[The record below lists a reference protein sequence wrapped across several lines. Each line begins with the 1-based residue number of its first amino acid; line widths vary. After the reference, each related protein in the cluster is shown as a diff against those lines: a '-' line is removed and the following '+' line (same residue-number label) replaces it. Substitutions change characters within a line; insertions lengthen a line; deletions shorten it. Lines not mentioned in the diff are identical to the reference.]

1 MLDDVFNLD
10 SQELGDDAE
19 MKKNFKKLIST
30 YNFTDEI
37 PKDYLFVRLKKDLPQ
52 YRREYISNGL
62 RAFLRDDLSFVF
74 DI

>member
-37 PKDYLFVRLKKDLPQ
+37 PKEYLFVRLKKEFRSD
-52 YRREYISNGL
+52 
-62 RAFLRDDLSFVF
+62 
-74 DI
+74 

>member
-1 MLDDVFNLD
+1 MFDGKLLTSDTAYKQMLEDVFNLD

-37 PKDYLFVRLKKDLPQ
+37 PKEYLFVRLKKDLP
-52 YRREYISNGL
+52 
-62 RAFLRDDLSFVF
+62 
-74 DI
+74 